1 MWYGRTLVPL
11 AVRTC
16 LVALELDQVL
26 ERRAVLLSA
35 IGRGIGPP
43 RHVVAWDVVVV
54 VACVRRG
61 GRRCAIAT
69 RRVRVQCRRGHTAMY
84 IPRTGVKRGLLALRT
99 WGLCFVPELT
109 FSVAG

>member
-1 MWYGRTLVPL
+1 MVCTLVPL

-43 RHVVAWDVVVV
+43 RHVAGWNVV
-54 VACVRRG
+54 VAVVVCVGRG
-61 GRRCAIAT
+61 RRRCAIAN
-69 RRVRVQCRRGHTAMY
+69 RRVRVQCRRGHTTIY
-84 IPRTGVKRGLLALRT
+84 RGQ
-99 WGLCFVPELT
+99 V
-109 FSVAG
+109 